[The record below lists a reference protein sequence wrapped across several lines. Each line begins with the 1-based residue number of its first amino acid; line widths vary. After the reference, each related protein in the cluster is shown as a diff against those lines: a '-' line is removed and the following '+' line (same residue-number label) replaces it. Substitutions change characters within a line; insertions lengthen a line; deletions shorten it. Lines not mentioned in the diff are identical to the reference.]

1 VFLAD
6 GRIAGRLDEPAPQAV
21 LDQMAALDPALGSD

>member
-6 GRIAGRLDEPAPQAV
+6 GRIAGTIDGPTAEAVAARMTRLEVIA
-21 LDQMAALDPALGSD
+21 

>member
-6 GRIAGRLDEPAPQAV
+6 GRIAGDIRESLPPEHSAAHPAQLAEQPC
-21 LDQMAALDPALGSD
+21 